1 MLMPVA
7 GRTYRAAV
15 NVGIDIFGANNALNP
30 VRECEYPNETAQD
43 RQSQKIVEAPRTAHA
58 ASGGGAAARFDRI
71 EVLLRRI
78 SQFQTCLSC
87 WVTVAFDDRAC
98 SRDRVCSI
106 ESLLV
111 NVILRLLY
119 QRDTCRID
127 LAMISPQRNFRQP
140 PGPSEP
146 VALGIDAETLA
157 TLQQLQRQYGDTVCV
172 NKPNG
177 RKAYFINDASEVR
190 RILTRR
196 HSKYHKG
203 PGFERVKM
211 LLGNGLIVSDGDV
224 WRRSRRMIQP
234 AFSRQ
239 NVHRLMKVMVGCC
252 DRRAAHWAELAQNNE
267 HCNIT
272 AETSD
277 FALELILISIFSTDY
292 ETRIMTE
299 GNNPF
304 AFLSRDSTRDL
315 SVVMKVRHLRILL
328 LGIIKDRREGKSS
341 AEFDFL
347 SMYLQATD
355 KEGQHFSDV
364 ELLDELM
371 TLIVAGFETSANT
384 LNWVWYLI
392 ARNPDVEEKLI
403 AEAAEHLPGV
413 SALNAESLA
422 AMGYTQQVLEEAL
435 RLYPP
440 VWLFTRR
447 SHELD
452 ELDDFDVAPDTDI
465 YLSPFILHR
474 TEHYWDDPD
483 TFDPGRFLPTDK
495 PKNDRPFFPFSLG
508 PRRCLGE
515 YFSFLEMK
523 VHIGLL
529 LPRFKMQLVDDK
541 EPELELGINLRA
553 TRDFYMKPTER

>member
-1 MLMPVA
+1 M
-7 GRTYRAAV
+7 TS
-15 NVGIDIFGANNALNP
+15 
-30 VRECEYPNETAQD
+30 AQ
-43 RQSQKIVEAPRTAHA
+43 KK
-58 ASGGGAAARFDRI
+58 
-71 EVLLRRI
+71 L
-78 SQFQTCLSC
+78 
-87 WVTVAFDDRAC
+87 
-98 SRDRVCSI
+98 
-106 ESLLV
+106 
-111 NVILRLLY
+111 
-119 QRDTCRID
+119 
-127 LAMISPQRNFRQP
+127 RQP
-140 PGPSEP
+140 PGPDEP
-146 VALGIDAETLA
+146 VSLGIDAETLA
-157 TLQQLQRQYGDTVCV
+157 TLQQLQREHGDMVCV
-172 NKPNG
+172 SKPNG
-177 RKAYFINDASEVR
+177 RRAYFINDASEVR

-239 NVHRLMKVMVGCC
+239 NVHRLMKVMVECC
-252 DRRAAHWAELAQNNE
+252 DRRAAHWAELASGNE

-277 FALELILISIFSTDY
+277 FALELILISIFSSDY
-292 ETRIMTE
+292 ETRIMAE
-299 GNNPF
+299 GDNPF
-304 AFLSRDSTRDL
+304 AFLSRDSKRDL
-315 SVVMKVRHLRILL
+315 SVVMKVRHLRKLL
-328 LGIIKDRREGKSS
+328 LGIIEDRRAGKGST
-341 AEFDFL
+341 EFDFL

-355 KEGQHFSDV
+355 KEGQQFSDA

-392 ARNPDVEEKLI
+392 ARHPEVEAKLI
-403 AEAAEHLPGV
+403 AEARAHLPGV
-413 SALNAESLA
+413 SALNADSLA
-422 AMGYTQQVLEEAL
+422 AMEYTQQVLEEAL

-452 ELDDFDVAPDTDI
+452 ELDDFDVGPDTDI

-474 TEHYWDDPD
+474 TGHYWPDPD
-483 TFDPGRFLPTDK
+483 RFDPDRFAPTDK
-495 PKNDRPFFPFSLG
+495 PKKDRPFFPFSLG

-529 LPRFKMQLVDDK
+529 LPRFRMQLVDEE

-553 TRDFYMKPTER
+553 TKDIFMQPTER

>member
-1 MLMPVA
+1 M
-7 GRTYRAAV
+7 
-15 NVGIDIFGANNALNP
+15 
-30 VRECEYPNETAQD
+30 
-43 RQSQKIVEAPRTAHA
+43 
-58 ASGGGAAARFDRI
+58 
-71 EVLLRRI
+71 
-78 SQFQTCLSC
+78 
-87 WVTVAFDDRAC
+87 
-98 SRDRVCSI
+98 
-106 ESLLV
+106 
-111 NVILRLLY
+111 
-119 QRDTCRID
+119 
-127 LAMISPQRNFRQP
+127 
-140 PGPSEP
+140 
-146 VALGIDAETLA
+146 ALGIDSETLA
-157 TLQQLQRQYGDTVCV
+157 SLQKMQREYGDMVSIT
-172 NKPNG
+172 KPNG
-177 RKAYFINDASEVR
+177 RLAYFINDAAEVR

-252 DRRAAHWAELAQNNE
+252 DRRAVRWAEMAAKGE
-267 HCNIT
+267 PCNIT

-277 FALELILISIFSTDY
+277 FALELILISVFSSDY
-292 ETRIMTE
+292 ENRIMTGGE
-299 GNNPF
+299 NPF

-315 SVVMKVRHLRILL
+315 SVVMKVRHLRDLL
-328 LGIIKDRREGKSS
+328 LSIIEDRRAGKGSD
-341 AEFDFL
+341 EFDFL
-347 SMYLQATD
+347 SMYMQATD
-355 KEGQHFSDV
+355 KAGQPFTNA

-384 LNWVWYLI
+384 LNWVWYLV
-392 ARNPDVEEKLI
+392 AKHPEVEAKLI
-403 AEAAEHLPGV
+403 AEAEVHLPNV
-413 SALNAESLA
+413 SALSVDSLT
-422 AMGYTQQVLEEAL
+422 AMQYTQQVLEEAL

-452 ELDDFDVAPDTDI
+452 ELDDYDVAPDTDI

-474 TEHYWDDPD
+474 TEHYWSDPERFDPD
-483 TFDPGRFLPTDK
+483 RFAATDK
-495 PKNDRPFFPFSLG
+495 PKKDRPFFPFSLG

-523 VHIGLL
+523 VHLGLL
-529 LPRFKMQLVDDK
+529 LPRFRMQLVEEA

-553 TRDFYMKPTER
+553 AKDIFMRPTER